1 MLETINN
8 FLGMVGD
15 PLGSPLEGA
24 FDCYSIPF
32 LGRLFLITHLYTNNP
47 PKKGIYIL
55 YIDSVSY
62 YRLYINFIGAGWSW
76 LRNL

>member
-47 PKKGIYIL
+47 PKKGIYI
-55 YIDSVSY
+55 YI
-62 YRLYINFIGAGWSW
+62 
-76 LRNL
+76 